1 MKKYI
6 IITLAA
12 TAMLSACSSDDV
24 VDLKSGSPIGFS
36 TFIDKPTRGEL
47 TTDNLRAFNVYG
59 YRGDNTIFANETVS
73 DLNKSGKWTYQNTQY
88 WVTGSKYNFHAIASE
103 YGNWAWAVS
112 NDSKAKGTI
121 KFNNGGKSG
130 EEDLIYDYD
139 YEELNE
145 IPTGYTVGLS
155 FNHLLSRV
163 KFQFINAFDKD
174 GDDNIEIAVSD
185 VKIKDAYQYGYVEV
199 GKDSDNGIT
208 TTNDV
213 KSSNWDVTDATYA
226 AETTPAT
233 FTLDFRE
240 AKRYNEEKKEY
251 ESWYRGTGETK
262 ELFMI
267 PYDTDQKYNVT
278 FDLTVIAYDSVGNGT
293 EYNYGTIKATI
304 DKANMLP
311 GYSYV
316 YKMSFNED
324 SVKSK
329 FTTIKFDE
337 EVTAWPT
344 SDTEETIASSEIK
357 TEED

>member
-47 TTDNLRAFNVYG
+47 TTDNLTAFNVYG

-73 DLNKSGKWTYQNTQY
+73 GSYGSTWTYQNTQY
-88 WVTGSKYNFHAIASE
+88 WVTGSTYDFHAIAPV
-103 YGNWAWAVS
+103 GNNWAWAVS
-112 NDSKAKGTI
+112 SDKAKGKI
-121 KFNNGGKSG
+121 KFNNDGKSG
-130 EEDLIYDYD
+130 EEDLIYAYK
-139 YEELNE
+139 EVTT
-145 IPTGYTVGLS
+145 IPSDHTVALD

-163 KFQFINAFDKD
+163 KFQFENAF
-174 GDDNIEIAVSD
+174 EIHGNASQTNVQIKVYD
-185 VKIKDAYQYGYVEV
+185 VIITDAYQYGYVEV
-199 GKDSDNGIT
+199 GKDSENGIT
-208 TTNDV
+208 TTDDV
-213 KSSNWDVTDATYA
+213 KSSNWIVTA
-226 AETTPAT
+226 AGYSDTTTPAT
-233 FTLDFRE
+233 FALDFGE
-240 AKRYNEEKKEY
+240 AKNGDSNE
-251 ESWYRGTGETK
+251 YRKTGETK
-262 ELFMI
+262 ALFMI
-267 PYDTDQKYNVT
+267 PYGTDKQYNVT
-278 FDLTVIAYDSVGNGT
+278 FHLKLYTYDSSGNYKT
-293 EYNYGTIKATI
+293 EFDYGTIKATI

-329 FTTIKFDE
+329 FTVIKFDE
-337 EVTAWPT
+337 EVTPWPT
-344 SDTEETIASSEIK
+344 SDTPETIASSEIK